1 MQLIKRRGT
10 LVVVSAP
17 SGAGKTTLCHEVRSL
32 VPELYYSVSYTT
44 RDPRPGEKEG
54 TDFFFVSE
62 GQFTAMRARDEFAE
76 WAQVHGHHYGTPA
89 KALEGALSRGLDVLL
104 DIDTHGAR
112 QLRQRYPEAVSV
124 FIMAPSMAE
133 LEARLRERKSDSGRA
148 LPHEPTDPQIPRHG
162 GTRLMSFPSLEKSLD
177 NVSNRYMLVVLA
189 AKRARQLN
197 RGAKSQV
204 ESRHK
209 KPTSNAL
216 EEIAQSRV
224 GYRVKEEDAPK
235 V

>member
-1 MQLIKRRGT
+1 VQLIKRRGT

-44 RDPRPGEKEG
+44 RAPRPGEAEG

-89 KALEGALSRGLDVLL
+89 KALESALNRGLDVLL

-133 LEARLRERKSDSGRA
+133 LEARLRERKSDSADDIAR
-148 LPHEPTDPQIPRHG
+148 R
-162 GTRLMSFPSLEKSLD
+162 MS
-177 NVSNRYMLVVLA
+177 
-189 AKRARQLN
+189 RAR
-197 RGAKSQV
+197 
-204 ESRHK
+204 
-209 KPTSNAL
+209 
-216 EEIAQSRV
+216 EEIAAWRQYDYLIINRDVKDAVDQLATIIQAERCRTSRLTLRFPDMEV
-224 GYRVKEEDAPK
+224 PA
-235 V
+235 

>member
-1 MQLIKRRGT
+1 VQLIKRRGT

-32 VPELYYSVSYTT
+32 VPELYYSVSHTT
-44 RDPRPGEKEG
+44 RAPRPGEKEG

-89 KALEGALSRGLDVLL
+89 KALESALSRGLDVLL

-133 LEARLRERKSDSGRA
+133 LEARLRERKSDSAGDIAR
-148 LPHEPTDPQIPRHG
+148 
-162 GTRLMSFPSLEKSLD
+162 RLS
-177 NVSNRYMLVVLA
+177 
-189 AKRARQLN
+189 RAR
-197 RGAKSQV
+197 
-204 ESRHK
+204 
-209 KPTSNAL
+209 
-216 EEIAQSRV
+216 EEIAAWRQYDYLIINRDVKDAVDQLATIIQAERCRTSRLTLRFPDMEV
-224 GYRVKEEDAPK
+224 PA
-235 V
+235 